1 MQLHNILN
9 FILLIKKYHITAYIY
24 TKYFTRE
31 WKQREA
37 SEQNKLRTFT
47 KTNRRRWKIFK
58 WKSSEIKGRE
68 KSSFLIKEKLK
79 EKKIKVEENDRHWRW
94 MWNEWENVFSMLLT
108 AVFSSLLCSHGEKSF
123 TCVVACYWCCHLLRC
138 IKKARAYRELHLLN

>member
-47 KTNRRRWKIFK
+47 KTNRRR
-58 WKSSEIKGRE
+58 
-68 KSSFLIKEKLK
+68 
-79 EKKIKVEENDRHWRW
+79 
-94 MWNEWENVFSMLLT
+94 
-108 AVFSSLLCSHGEKSF
+108 
-123 TCVVACYWCCHLLRC
+123 
-138 IKKARAYRELHLLN
+138 